1 MNGRCQ
7 AELTVFLFFNHFSD
21 YLEGDNFRRSNDF
34 DIHLRSQLLTR
45 MRGETTHGAKAGN
58 MRSEKRVTEIL
69 RELRHKGSISLSE
82 LVKALHTSPA
92 SVRRDLAKLEKKGLV
107 RRTPGGATLVEPLLY
122 EPFRYDSLFQ
132 NREQHR
138 AADKRR
144 IGIAAAELIHENE
157 TVGFTAGTTTTHVA
171 RSLRNRHNIR
181 VITNAVNIAMEL
193 SNCEGLRTFV
203 TGGFVQWA
211 GSFSLVGHAAV
222 NFLSDIYMD
231 KVFVSACGLD
241 PTRGVTVIESEEAL
255 TFRAMIRQ
263 AKKIIVVA
271 DSSKLGSVTPAL
283 VCPISDIHM
292 LITDTG
298 ATDKAVAL
306 FAERG
311 IEVRRV

>member
-1 MNGRCQ
+1 MK
-7 AELTVFLFFNHFSD
+7 
-21 YLEGDNFRRSNDF
+21 GDHRAD
-34 DIHLRSQLLTR
+34 
-45 MRGETTHGAKAGN
+45 G
-58 MRSEKRVTEIL
+58 IL
-69 RELRHKGSISLSE
+69 RALRHKGSVSLDE
-82 LVKALHTSPA
+82 LVKSLHASPA
-92 SVRRDLAKLEKKGLV
+92 SVRRDLAKLQKKGLI

-138 AADKRR
+138 VADKRR
-144 IGIAAAELIHENE
+144 IGLAAGELIQENE

-211 GSFSLVGHAAV
+211 GSFSLVGHGAIE
-222 NFLSDIYMD
+222 FLNDIYMD
-231 KVFVSACGLD
+231 KVFVSVCGID
-241 PTRGVTVIESEEAL
+241 ASRGVTVIESEEAL

-263 AKKIIVVA
+263 AKKVIVVT
-271 DSSKLGSVTPAL
+271 DSSKLGVITPAL

-292 LITDTG
+292 LITDTR
-298 ATDKAVAL
+298 ATDKTVAL
-306 FAERG
+306 FTERG

>member
-1 MNGRCQ
+1 
-7 AELTVFLFFNHFSD
+7 
-21 YLEGDNFRRSNDF
+21 
-34 DIHLRSQLLTR
+34 
-45 MRGETTHGAKAGN
+45 MRGD
-58 MRSEKRVTEIL
+58 KRGDEIL
-69 RELRHKGSISLSE
+69 RDLRHKGDVSLTE
-82 LVKALHTSPA
+82 LVKSLHTSPA

-138 AADKRR
+138 VADKRR
-144 IGIAAAELIHENE
+144 IGLAGAELIEENE

-193 SNCEGLRTFV
+193 SNCAGLRTFV

-222 NFLSDIYMD
+222 SFLSDVYMD
-231 KVFVSACGLD
+231 KVFVSVCGID
-241 PTRGVTVIESEEAL
+241 TGRGVTVIESEEAL

-263 AKKIIVVA
+263 AKKVIVVT
-271 DSSKLGSVTPAL
+271 DSSKLGAVTPAL
-283 VCPISDIHM
+283 VCPVSDIHM
-292 LITDTG
+292 LITDTR
-298 ATDKAVAL
+298 ASDKAVAL
-306 FAERG
+306 FTERG